1 MTTASPVTPRSAVR
15 VDGVHALRGSKLAQA
30 HAEARTVLARQLPA
44 WRDEAA
50 RGLEGSLAFLVPG
63 GGEGVAAK
71 VEAYAASLDPRSTLV
86 VAGIG
91 GSALSARCFAA
102 LRRRHV
108 RSQELVVLDTAD
120 PDVISRLPASWHP
133 HATRLLG
140 VSKSGT
146 TLESMAVFG
155 QLEAWLVGELGPE
168 GARAAIAVVAGEG
181 DNPLR
186 ARAAEAGYACFDLAT
201 NIGGRFSGLAAVGLL
216 PAALSDVDVMALEA
230 GAREGRQLA
239 LADVGANPAL
249 ELAALQHAAW
259 STGRKVNVL
268 MPYGERLA
276 PLGPWWTQL
285 LGESLGK
292 VSPKGPVGPVPLS
305 ARGPADQHSLLQR
318 LLDGPDDSLVLIIEA
333 PLGAPPSDEVGA
345 RIHAE
350 LAPIQAACLEGT
362 RHALA
367 ARGRPVVTVQL
378 AASDEAS
385 VAAFFQVA
393 EMGVVAW
400 AHLLGVD
407 PQGQPAVQ
415 AGKDVAAVLLGRR
428 EDEALTQAITER
440 RAREHGA

>member
-30 HAEARTVLARQLPA
+30 HAEARTALARQLPS
-44 WRDEAA
+44 WREEAA

-63 GGEGVAAK
+63 GGEGVAAR

-120 PDVISRLPASWHP
+120 PDVISLLPASWHP

-216 PAALSDVDVMALEA
+216 PAAL
-230 GAREGRQLA
+230 
-239 LADVGANPAL
+239 
-249 ELAALQHAAW
+249 W
-259 STGRKVNVL
+259 TST
-268 MPYGERLA
+268 
-276 PLGPWWTQL
+276 
-285 LGESLGK
+285 
-292 VSPKGPVGPVPLS
+292 
-305 ARGPADQHSLLQR
+305 
-318 LLDGPDDSLVLIIEA
+318 
-333 PLGAPPSDEVGA
+333 
-345 RIHAE
+345 
-350 LAPIQAACLEGT
+350 
-362 RHALA
+362 
-367 ARGRPVVTVQL
+367 
-378 AASDEAS
+378 
-385 VAAFFQVA
+385 
-393 EMGVVAW
+393 
-400 AHLLGVD
+400 
-407 PQGQPAVQ
+407 
-415 AGKDVAAVLLGRR
+415 
-428 EDEALTQAITER
+428 
-440 RAREHGA
+440 